1 MAHVFVVD
9 DDASVRTV
17 ISQFLQMGGHS
28 SEIARSGFKAIQL
41 LAKNKPDLILTDLSM
56 PGMNSLELRAHC
68 PHFSPEVPC
77 ALLTGHLLNNELG
90 EQFDAIFEKPLRCSN
105 LLETVTNIVRKANLT
120 A

>member
-9 DDASVRTV
+9 DDAIVRTV

-28 SEIARSGFKAIQL
+28 SEISSSGFEAIQL

-68 PHFSPEVPC
+68 PHFSPK
-77 ALLTGHLLNNELG
+77 G
-90 EQFDAIFEKPLRCSN
+90 PLR
-105 LLETVTNIVRKANLT
+105 LIDRPPVKQ
-120 A
+120 